1 MRGKK
6 FVTRKFQR
14 TTVKGVGNANINWR
28 INSSV
33 FDASCQYLPGFKIV
47 PPKTPEE
54 WMGRWFT
61 IDF

>member
-1 MRGKK
+1 MKPVFKTQK
-6 FVTRKFQR
+6 FHRHVSFQD
-14 TTVKGVGNANINWR
+14 NWAHCKISR
-28 INSSV
+28 RIINSP
-33 FDASCQYLPGFKIV
+33 ACQYLPGFKII

>member
-1 MRGKK
+1 MKPVFKAQKFHRHVVLQHNGAYRGISY
-6 FVTRKFQR
+6 RE
-14 TTVKGVGNANINWR
+14 
-28 INSSV
+28 INSP
-33 FDASCQYLPGFKIV
+33 ACQYLPGFKII